1 MAWLIRI
8 VRQKTERGRVLYFAL
23 LLAVAVY
30 SWACA
35 AASRP
40 PDAAGPRSSEP
51 VYATI
56 ADRAERREIALTA
69 WTNLTSSQGINN
81 APPPELQP
89 ITATLKSIPP
99 LNPPL
104 YLPKVGAAPVM
115 TEEETREA
123 LRRFITDQATL
134 LGAEP
139 KQLSLVLRTD
149 LADGTKKA
157 QYEQHPFRYPLRGGY
172 GQLEISFAPDRR
184 ILQINSTCI
193 PDVEQLERTRI
204 GPTPRLN
211 AEQVAINLV
220 GRSFTYTDTSGIQ
233 QTYTVARVEEINVR
247 ELVIYPLVRAGEP
260 SVLELHRA
268 WEIVIGDGLTA
279 LTIYFDTLTNKII
292 AANATPQT

>member
-1 MAWLIRI
+1 MAWPMRI
-8 VRQKTERGRVLYFAL
+8 VRRKTERGRVLYFAL

-30 SWACA
+30 SAACA
-35 AASRP
+35 AASRS
-40 PDAAGPRSSEP
+40 PDASGPRSTEP
-51 VYATI
+51 VYATLTER
-56 ADRAERREIALTA
+56 ADRRELALTA
-69 WTNLTSSQGINN
+69 WANLTSSQGINN
-81 APPPELQP
+81 APQPELQA

-123 LRRFITDQATL
+123 LRRFITDQIAL
-134 LGAEP
+134 IGAEP

-157 QYEQHPFRYPLRGGY
+157 RYEQHPFRYPLRGGY
-172 GQLEISFAPDRR
+172 GLLEITFAPDRR

-193 PDVEQLERTRI
+193 PDVEQLERTRV
-204 GPTPRLN
+204 GPTPRLT
-211 AEQVAINLV
+211 AEEVATNLV
-220 GRSFTYTDTSGIQ
+220 GRSFTYTNTSGTQ
-233 QTYTVARVEEINVR
+233 QTFTVAGVDEIKVR
-247 ELVIYPLVRAGEP
+247 ELVIYPLVREGEP

-268 WEIVIGDGLTA
+268 WEIVIGDGLAA